1 MLMTKKCCD
10 TSLDEESVREI
21 LSKKGIN
28 RTRIKIS
35 ILLEISK
42 SKRPMSVPEI
52 HAQLKENCD
61 VSTVFRTVSRFK
73 EKGLVHEV
81 NLEEG
86 FYRYEMASDSEEHS
100 DHHHHHV
107 RCRVCGD
114 IRQIEQCDLAAFEKA
129 IKKLGFTQM
138 EHRLEFSG
146 ICSKCSR

>member
-1 MLMTKKCCD
+1 MTKKCCHV
-10 TSLDEESVREI
+10 TLNEEAVRDV

-28 RTRIKIS
+28 RTKVKVS
-35 ILLEISK
+35 ILLEISQAK
-42 SKRPMSVPEI
+42 KPLSVNDIHSK
-52 HAQLKENCD
+52 LKESCD
-61 VSTVFRTVSRFK
+61 VSTVFRTVSQFK

-86 FYRYEMASDSEEHS
+86 FYRYEMASDLNERS

-114 IRQIEQCDLAAFEKA
+114 IRQIEHCDLAAFEKA
-129 IKKLGFTQM
+129 IQKLGFTEM

-146 ICSKCSR
+146 VCSKCSD